1 MVFFISY
8 DTSALSIVKVCSLTK
23 GRAMLGLRDSKEAD
37 MATSISSFTV
47 VELIGGKEK
56 KCHDSKE
63 ELGNEGISLITSI

>member
-23 GRAMLGLRDSKEAD
+23 GRAMVGLRDSKEA

>member
-23 GRAMLGLRDSKEAD
+23 GRAMVGLRDSKEA

-63 ELGNEGISLITSI
+63 ELDNEGISLITSI